1 MLILS
6 VKHPIFG
13 LEDVVSISW
22 HVVRSILE
30 GRGLVLEIK
39 ALKLLCRKQYDLGTM
54 IVGSESISSASL
66 RELNLP
72 GPVSCYC
79 GEGCRFHFGNEIFTS
94 ELKKRGFH
102 FSLWKGTELVEQSFF
117 AIQHDHG
124 FIKFSAISPKWQI
137 HCSNLY
143 LQNNS
148 SEKPLEDL
156 IAALLYCAYVV
167 FILCDWIMMIRCYL
181 QNITNVAFH
190 LYT

>member
-39 ALKLLCRKQYDLGTM
+39 ALKLLCREQYDLGTM

-79 GEGCRFHFGNEIFTS
+79 GEGCRFHFGSEIFNS
-94 ELKKRGFH
+94 ELKKEVFI
-102 FSLWKGTELVEQSFF
+102 SLCGKGQSWLNR
-117 AIQHDHG
+117 ASLQ
-124 FIKFSAISPKWQI
+124 
-137 HCSNLY
+137 SNMTM
-143 LQNNS
+143 
-148 SEKPLEDL
+148 
-156 IAALLYCAYVV
+156 ALLSFQLSDPSGR
-167 FILCDWIMMIRCYL
+167 FIIPIFTSKTTLPKSL
-181 QNITNVAFH
+181 
-190 LYT
+190 